1 MDTSSDLRI
10 GDEILQV
17 DGQVLVGL
25 THERATE
32 VVREATNQVKL
43 IVCRTVSAS
52 SSAHSA
58 ARLGQNDDNESEQG
72 KVYMCTCTCILS
84 LSLSLSLVS
93 PIPPISSSVLPPIEV
108 HQATTS
114 ESEDDHTLPVSL
126 ATSPSPVALQAT
138 AGLYQNFS
146 RFERQSWRER
156 HNEET
161 RR

>member
-43 IVCRTVSAS
+43 IVCRTISAP

-58 ARLGQNDDNESEQG
+58 VRLGQNDDNESEQG
-72 KVYMCTCTCILS
+72 KVYMYVHVHVFPTSLPLS
-84 LSLSLSLVS
+84 LSSFNHSSHLL
-93 PIPPISSSVLPPIEV
+93 ISSS
-108 HQATTS
+108 S
-114 ESEDDHTLPVSL
+114 
-126 ATSPSPVALQAT
+126 
-138 AGLYQNFS
+138 Y
-146 RFERQSWRER
+146 
-156 HNEET
+156 
-161 RR
+161 

>member
-1 MDTSSDLRI
+1 M
-10 GDEILQV
+10 
-17 DGQVLVGL
+17 
-25 THERATE
+25 
-32 VVREATNQVKL
+32 
-43 IVCRTVSAS
+43 
-52 SSAHSA
+52 
-58 ARLGQNDDNESEQG
+58 
-72 KVYMCTCTCILS
+72 YMYFPH

>member
-1 MDTSSDLRI
+1 MESIAVVDDTGQTEIGQYNILCFILFILSLFLSSGSIRHIIKSIREGGPMDTSSDLRI

-43 IVCRTVSAS
+43 IVCRTISAP

-72 KVYMCTCTCILS
+72 KVYMCTCITCISHVSPS
-84 LSLSLSLVS
+84 LSVS
-93 PIPPISSSVLPPIEV
+93 SFTHSSHLLISSS
-108 HQATTS
+108 S
-114 ESEDDHTLPVSL
+114 
-126 ATSPSPVALQAT
+126 
-138 AGLYQNFS
+138 Y
-146 RFERQSWRER
+146 
-156 HNEET
+156 
-161 RR
+161 

>member
-43 IVCRTVSAS
+43 IVCRTISAPS
-52 SSAHSA
+52 STHSA

-72 KVYMCTCTCILS
+72 KVYMCTCITCISHVSPS
-84 LSLSLSLVS
+84 LSVS
-93 PIPPISSSVLPPIEV
+93 SFTHSSHLLISSS
-108 HQATTS
+108 S
-114 ESEDDHTLPVSL
+114 
-126 ATSPSPVALQAT
+126 
-138 AGLYQNFS
+138 Y
-146 RFERQSWRER
+146 
-156 HNEET
+156 
-161 RR
+161 